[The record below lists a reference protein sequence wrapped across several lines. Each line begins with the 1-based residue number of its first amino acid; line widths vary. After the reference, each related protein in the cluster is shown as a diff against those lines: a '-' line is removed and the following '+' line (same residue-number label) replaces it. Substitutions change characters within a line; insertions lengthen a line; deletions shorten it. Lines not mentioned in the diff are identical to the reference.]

1 MSLSLQ
7 VVQASTLT
15 QLLRDLHQGVEIW
28 PDAEF
33 HEGGYDY
40 FWICSNLAGTVRNL
54 AYVRVKP
61 GSFEKRTYDKNGDD
75 LWVDTE

>member
-1 MSLSLQ
+1 MSASLQ
-7 VVQASTLT
+7 AVEASALAHE
-15 QLLRDLHQGVEIW
+15 LRASHRSVEVW

-54 AYVRVKP
+54 AYVRVKL
-61 GSFEKRTYDKNGDD
+61 GSFEKRTYDRNGDEQ
-75 LWVDTE
+75 WIVIN